1 MSISLVTFKTAQT
14 LIADVDSNSS
24 VDEYILKQ
32 PVQVIIQPSK
42 EGPMMGFVP
51 FLEFSDDFK
60 TGIKIKKSDILTVT
74 TPVRELQNRYNE
86 MFGSGIQIASS
97 IPKA

>member
-1 MSISLVTFKTAQT
+1 MTISLVTLKTAQT

-24 VDEYILKQ
+24 VDDYVLKQ

-42 EGPMMGFVP
+42 DGPMMAFVP
-51 FLEFSDDFK
+51 FLEFAEDFK
-60 TGIKIKKSDILTVT
+60 PGIKIKKSDVLTVT
-74 TPVRELQNRYNE
+74 TPVRELHNRYNQ
-86 MFGSGIQIASS
+86 MFGSGIEIASS